1 MKSRTISVLLSVAV
15 LMTAAHPISAAA
27 EAAESNFAVPEPC
40 VTEETAET
48 DTCDYTFAQFF
59 TGEGVDITA
68 LEADAALNPSLHNI
82 WMDEAYTAKS
92 SYYGKG
98 QHAVLVNGSLFIVG
112 NGKATLKEKN
122 VRGFAHIEPK
132 DQAGT
137 VMPADLL
144 LRSDGTLLVNDKAI
158 EDVKFSSLE
167 RDFAVTSDGRAFAIL
182 PYYDNFFPIL
192 ILKDFKYF
200 VPDYP
205 DQNLYYNTDREICW
219 FEYGYDASEQ
229 ISINTR
235 KLGIVNPT
243 RIEGDLYLD
252 RANTLYRLTLSKQP
266 STERI
271 CASLTSFEYIGDKNG
286 YRNYGYTRE
295 NDDKRYEVL
304 SNLKSSE
311 NVLNT
316 KIASGTFKLSNGTSG
331 TYAINRRR
339 VLSVS
344 CGNNSFSVSKAE
356 AVICAEYSSS
366 QRQTTLYFVRTDGS
380 IWKYCFE
387 TNDCKELA
395 SVTESA
401 VKGDINGDGKLDVA
415 DMTLLRKYLDN
426 ESVEIT
432 RWKAG
437 DLNKDC
443 ILDSI
448 DLALMRRE
456 FRL

>member
-112 NGKATLKEKN
+112 NGKATLREKN

-205 DQNLYYNTDREICW
+205 QFKSGMNHYRALDLPFEEAFGPMFTESDKAAQCLCSMIESRFALEEPYKGRLENFFFDFDGNCAENLYQLVQK
-219 FEYGYDASEQ
+219 YDEEH
-229 ISINTR
+229 
-235 KLGIVNPT
+235 K
-243 RIEGDLYLD
+243 
-252 RANTLYRLTLSKQP
+252 
-266 STERI
+266 
-271 CASLTSFEYIGDKNG
+271 
-286 YRNYGYTRE
+286 
-295 NDDKRYEVL
+295 
-304 SNLKSSE
+304 
-311 NVLNT
+311 
-316 KIASGTFKLSNGTSG
+316 
-331 TYAINRRR
+331 
-339 VLSVS
+339 
-344 CGNNSFSVSKAE
+344 KA
-356 AVICAEYSSS
+356 
-366 QRQTTLYFVRTDGS
+366 
-380 IWKYCFE
+380 
-387 TNDCKELA
+387 
-395 SVTESA
+395 
-401 VKGDINGDGKLDVA
+401 
-415 DMTLLRKYLDN
+415 
-426 ESVEIT
+426 
-432 RWKAG
+432 
-437 DLNKDC
+437 
-443 ILDSI
+443 
-448 DLALMRRE
+448 
-456 FRL
+456 